1 MDFPTTKSA
10 FAFIAE
16 LSTGASLLMMSCS
29 PVSVRSYHPEA
40 LIATLGTFL
49 KHMDLNLLHLRHR
62 ARVVA
67 PLL

>member
-1 MDFPTTKSA
+1 MDPPMTKSA

-29 PVSVRSYHPEA
+29 PVSARSYHPEA

-49 KHMDLNLLHLRHR
+49 KHVDHNLFHFRHR
-62 ARVVA
+62 ARVVT